1 MNADLRRGQ
10 DTIPV
15 TEIAVRL
22 GIGIN
27 QAYAG
32 LAAGQLPG
40 RKVGK
45 RWIIPRARSIA
56 SSPAPTRRRRDDAA
70 I

>member
-45 RWIIPRARSIA
+45 RWIIPRAAFDRFLA
-56 SSPAPTRRRRDDAA
+56 GADTKAA
-70 I
+70 